1 MGIQSECSEAGGM
14 GLLQTLQG
22 RLLQYDSPLRQHQQA
37 HFDAARRLA
46 QAQFQ
51 FADAELS
58 QRLWQ
63 DVADRDLD
71 VDRIMNL
78 LYGCWFQDDPEALR
92 AADAEFQARRQR
104 ELSPGVFE
112 HC

>member
-1 MGIQSECSEAGGM
+1 M
-14 GLLQTLQG
+14 GLLQTIQG
-22 RLLQYDSPLRQHQQA
+22 RLLQYDSPARQLQHTY
-37 HFDAARRLA
+37 FEAARQLA

-51 FADAELS
+51 LADAELS

-71 VDRIMNL
+71 VDRILNL
-78 LYGCWFQDDPEALR
+78 LYGCWFQEDSMAMR
-92 AADAEFQARRQR
+92 AADVDYQARRQR
-104 ELSPGVFE
+104 ELNPGVFE

>member
-1 MGIQSECSEAGGM
+1 M
-14 GLLQTLQG
+14 GLLQKIQG
-22 RLLQYDSPLRQHQQA
+22 RLLHYESPSRQLQQA

-51 FADAELS
+51 LADGELT

-71 VDRIMNL
+71 VDRILNL
-78 LYGCWFQDDPEALR
+78 LYGCWFQTDSLAMR
-92 AADAEFQARRQR
+92 AADAEFQARRER
-104 ELSPGVFE
+104 ELIPGVFE

>member
-1 MGIQSECSEAGGM
+1 M
-14 GLLQTLQG
+14 GLLQTIQG
-22 RLLQYDSPLRQHQQA
+22 RLLQYDSPSRQLQQA

-51 FADAELS
+51 FADVELS

-71 VDRIMNL
+71 VDRILNL
-78 LYGCWFQDDPEALR
+78 LYGCWFQEDVAALR
-92 AADAEFQARRQR
+92 AADADYQARRQQ
-104 ELSPGVFE
+104 ELIPGVFE

>member
-1 MGIQSECSEAGGM
+1 MG
-14 GLLQTLQG
+14 GLFQLHLNRILASAQTG
-22 RLLQYDSPLRQHQQA
+22 PNGPVIYV
-37 HFDAARRLA
+37 A

-51 FADAELS
+51 LADAELS

-71 VDRIMNL
+71 VDRILNL
-78 LYGCWFQDDPEALR
+78 LYGCWFQDDPAAMH
-92 AADAEFQARRQR
+92 AADAEFQSRRER
-104 ELSPGVFE
+104 ELIPGVFE

>member
-1 MGIQSECSEAGGM
+1 M
-14 GLLQTLQG
+14 GLLQKIQG
-22 RLLQYDSPLRQHQQA
+22 RLLHYESPSRQLQQA

-51 FADAELS
+51 LADAELT

-63 DVADRDLD
+63 DVADRYLD
-71 VDRIMNL
+71 VDRILNL
-78 LYGCWFQDDPEALR
+78 LYGCWFQTDPVAMR
-92 AADAEFQARRQR
+92 AADAGFHARREQ
-104 ELSPGVFE
+104 ESIPGVFE

>member
-1 MGIQSECSEAGGM
+1 M
-14 GLLQTLQG
+14 GLLQTIQG
-22 RLLQYDSPLRQHQQA
+22 RLLHYDSPSRQLQQA

-46 QAQFQ
+46 QSQFQ
-51 FADAELS
+51 LADAQLT

-71 VDRIMNL
+71 VDRILNP
-78 LYGCWFQDDPEALR
+78 LYSCWFQTDQAAMR
-92 AADAEFQARRQR
+92 AADAEFQARREQN
-104 ELSPGVFE
+104 LIPGVFE